1 MATDVVKAAILS
13 ILQDK
18 DFDLQTPRMKIAR
31 ESAQKML
38 DVISGENKSAR
49 DAFTRFATRLNKRL
63 EALATPSGCKKLS
76 TQKQRLWSGFHSARI
91 SEICNLW
98 TDMYTSLG
106 LDSRFAQDPLLGEY
120 VNEKVFGEFVKE
132 KFHVEPQD
140 SEPAELTDND
150 LNALRYA
157 AGYVPCKLR
166 QKYKKTTCKH
176 PNRKAFL
183 VCLDK

>member
-76 TQKQRLWSGFHSARI
+76 TQKQRLWSGFHSAQI
-91 SEICNLW
+91 SEIHSLW
-98 TDMYTSLG
+98 TDVYTSLG

-132 KFHVEPQD
+132 KFHVESQD

-150 LNALRYA
+150 LNALQYA
-157 AGYVPCKLR
+157 AGYVPRKLR